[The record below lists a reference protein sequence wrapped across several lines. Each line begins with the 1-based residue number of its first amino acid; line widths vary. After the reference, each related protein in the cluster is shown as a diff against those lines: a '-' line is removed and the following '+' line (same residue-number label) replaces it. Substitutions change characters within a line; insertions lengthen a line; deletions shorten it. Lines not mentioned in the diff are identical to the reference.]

1 MTQDA
6 ERAAQGHS
14 TGTGAAADANAAG
27 MGAAADCTAGASGG
41 VRPPKGA
48 CAADAA
54 MPAAD
59 TAAPAAEPRVV
70 VVKVGTSTL
79 TDETGR
85 IDTAYLDAFARQIAQ
100 LRRRGIKPLVV
111 TSASIA
117 CGLEALGIAERP
129 TDTPSLQAAAS
140 VGTIELSRLYA
151 EAFGRVGVLA
161 SSVLLTRNDTK
172 HRASYIH
179 ARDTLL
185 RLLEWNVVPV
195 INENDTVSVE
205 QIRFGDND
213 TLAALV
219 ACLVS
224 ADACVIFSDIEGL
237 YDKNPA
243 THPDAKLIAEVHAIG
258 PDIMAMA
265 EGPGTKRGS
274 GGMITKIRAARV
286 LLVAGIPLTIC
297 HGRRPNALVDIADGK
312 QVGTRFANEVAP
324 HEITPKKLWIALGDT
339 ARGSIAV
346 DAGARTALVQKGSSL
361 LPVGVVEI
369 GGDFD
374 EGDVVD
380 IVDESGHLFARGR
393 VGASSDEARLAAGR
407 TQPELAGNR
416 LLAHLADRPLV
427 HRDELVVF
435 E

>member
-1 MTQDA
+1 MSNDRSFSA
-6 ERAAQGHS
+6 DK
-14 TGTGAAADANAAG
+14 AAAEH
-27 MGAAADCTAGASGG
+27 
-41 VRPPKGA
+41 KQKIL
-48 CAADAA
+48 
-54 MPAAD
+54 
-59 TAAPAAEPRVV
+59 

-79 TDETGR
+79 TDAPGH
-85 IDTAYLDAFARQIAQ
+85 IDTGYLDYFARQISEV
-100 LRRRGIKPLVV
+100 RKNGIKPIVV

-117 CGLEALGIAERP
+117 CGMGVLGIEERP
-129 TDTPSLQAAAS
+129 SATAALQAVAS

-151 EAFGRVGVLA
+151 EAFARVGILT
-161 SSVLLTRNDTK
+161 SSILLTRNDTK
-172 HRASYIH
+172 DRSSYIH
-179 ARDTLL
+179 ARDTIRQLL
-185 RLLEWNVVPV
+185 AWDVVPI

-243 THPDAKLIAEVHAIG
+243 THPDARLIPEVHAIG

-297 HGRRPNALVDIADGK
+297 HGRRPNALADIADGK
-312 QVGTRFANEVAP
+312 SVGTRFANDVAP

-374 EGDVVD
+374 TGDIVD
-380 IVDESGHLFARGR
+380 IVDETGHLFARGR

>member
-1 MTQDA
+1 MSQ
-6 ERAAQGHS
+6 ENKQSAQ
-14 TGTGAAADANAAG
+14 TAAA
-27 MGAAADCTAGASGG
+27 S
-41 VRPPKGA
+41 
-48 CAADAA
+48 A
-54 MPAAD
+54 MP
-59 TAAPAAEPRVV
+59 ERVF

-79 TDETGR
+79 TDESGR
-85 IDTAYLDAFARQIAQ
+85 IDIAYLDEFARQLAA
-100 LRRRGIKPLVV
+100 LRARGIKPIVV

-117 CGLEALGIAERP
+117 CGMEALGISERP

-140 VGTIELSRLYA
+140 VGTIELSKLYA
-151 EAFGRVGVLA
+151 EAFARQDILA

-172 HRASYIH
+172 HRSSYIH

-185 RLLEWNVVPV
+185 QLLKWNVVPI

-219 ACLVS
+219 ACLVG
-224 ADACVIFSDIEGL
+224 ADACVIFSDIQGL

-243 THPDAKLIAEVHAIG
+243 VHADAQLIPRVTAIG

-297 HGRRPNALVDIADGK
+297 HGHRPNALVDVADGMP
-312 QVGTRFANEVAP
+312 VGTLFQGTHTP
-324 HEITPKKLWIALGDT
+324 HEITPRKLWIALGDT

-346 DAGARTALVQKGSSL
+346 DAGARNALVERGSSL
-361 LPVGVVEI
+361 LPVGVVEV
-369 GGDFD
+369 GGSFD

-393 VGASSDEARLAAGR
+393 VEASSDEARLAAGR
-407 TQPELAGNR
+407 SQHELAGNR

-427 HRDELVVF
+427 HRDELIVF